1 MKKTKKLLAFVL
13 ASAMMV
19 SNVAY
24 AAPASGEPSESDA
37 TVDTF
42 SFENPKTDTGESSP
56 EDASGSGDAAAA
68 DQQPEQDTGNVTGS
82 AAADT
87 PSSGTVQEQPTPTD
101 QPAASG
107 SADAAAAG
115 SSQTE
120 PDSTAGVP
128 SDTAGDETAG
138 GEETED
144 EEGTGTSQE
153 QTEAAL
159 YDVTFTTPEKH
170 GKILRMDDTEVTDG
184 TALKTDENGKAQF
197 KVKAD
202 DGYQVDKVI
211 NKTTGEELKLIED
224 SYYELQVEVNTT
236 VEVHYNKVPADEN
249 SDDSDDADDADAAE
263 TADGAVAEDEAEDA
277 LDGAETNENPMPN
290 MSLTRML
297 EEYANETINV
307 KIEGVDEQT
316 AYDLP
321 VGTIADNAPA
331 YPNYT
336 YEYATL
342 GEEGQKIVALG
353 VYVIGDTTY
362 RYYSTDGS
370 SAQLIGDK
378 EIVLHYSKTPLNVTY
393 KVGPEVNRGTVN
405 GPSQA
410 KAGEN
415 VEFTISPALGYEVD
429 TVFVGEEKL
438 EPSATG
444 VYSFTMP
451 EAETVVNISLKKA
464 ESYTV
469 TLKPLGNSAD
479 YDQHTYWGHV
489 FEETQ
494 LGYTVDNGGNAT
506 FTIYTDDD
514 TVLEVINKPFDYI
527 TINGQRV
534 ELNNGECSN
543 VAVGDMTVSAVRHND
558 CSHGVLNYYYYYTV
572 TITNVEQ
579 NLEIGYLIRGE
590 NGIAD
595 RNVTITEMSDGIRAY
610 VKAPDM
616 DFTEAS
622 LSDSFVFED
631 YGQQI
636 YFYVAVEPGYEGLD
650 LGGEHHQG
658 QYISIDEAI
667 SSGYTQAEYAKSL
680 GCQYAFVFTR
690 YSGDN
695 KDRTVT
701 LKTNPLKYGVKYD
714 ADGGAGSPIDK
725 GEYSVQTGSNVI
737 TVSNTEPTK
746 ANSVFVGWKLGDNIY
761 TSGDQIT
768 VDSNLLPLAGENR
781 TFTFVAQWK
790 DAASVADYKVEYYK
804 ETAIGEYPSS
814 PEITNEFKNATVGE
828 VAIANATPAGL
839 DISGYALDINYGES
853 KLTGVV
859 KEDDSLVLKVFYAK
873 DTNNNGTPD
882 NDELVTL
889 SFESSKGFE
898 NGISSPYNL
907 KNQVPNLS
915 FQAPTPVDTDTDKV
929 VFVGWDKGL
938 DKSGKGTVPGEDT
951 TYTAQYKADE
961 NNDGVADEEQY
972 VDVTFAIAE
981 EDAAKGTLKGE
992 TSYTDLV
999 PGLGLTVPTVMDT
1012 EGDDWAFAGWKPD
1025 LTTDDSKNA
1034 IVPNKTT
1041 RYVATWKE
1049 DTNHDNKPDEDQYV
1063 TLTFES
1069 AYGFTEGDSPQ
1080 TMENQVP
1087 NLAFQAPTPVDTDTD
1102 KVVFVGWDKGL
1113 DKSGK
1118 GTVPGEDTTYTAQY
1132 KADEN
1137 NDGVADEE
1145 QYVDVT
1151 FAIAEEDAAKGT
1163 LKGETSYTDLV
1174 PGLGLTVP
1182 TVMDTEG
1189 DDWAFAGWKPDLT
1202 TDDSKNAIVP
1212 NKTTRYVAT
1221 WKEDTNHNNNP
1232 DEDESYT
1239 LVITYAYAEG
1249 EEGEAVLPE
1258 THTETDLAVGAPYK
1272 VESPAVEGYVAEPAV
1287 VEGAIVD
1294 QDVNVEVVYHRDT
1307 NGNGKPD
1314 VNESYDLTIT
1324 YAYAE
1329 GEEGEALLPETHT
1342 ETDLAV
1348 GAPYKVESPAVEGY
1362 VAEPEVVEGTIV
1374 DQDVNVEVVYHLDSN
1389 GNGEPDAEESYD
1401 LTITY
1406 AYAEGEEGEAELPG
1420 TYTKTDLAVGTAY
1433 SVESPAIEGY
1443 VSSPEVVEGTIVDR
1457 DVNVEVVYHRDSNG
1471 NGEPD
1476 VEESYDLTI
1485 TYAYAEGEGGQA
1497 TLPET
1502 HIETGLAVGEAYSVE
1517 SPAVEGYVAEPEV
1530 VEGTIVDQDV
1540 NVEVVYHR
1548 DTNGNGEPDVDESYD
1563 LTITYAYAEGEEG
1576 EAVLPETHIETGLA
1590 VGEAYSV
1597 ESPAVEG
1604 YVAEPEVV
1612 EGTIVDQ
1619 DVNVEVAY
1627 HRDSNG
1633 NGEPDVDESYDLT
1646 ITYAYAEGE
1655 EGEAALPGTYTK
1667 TDLAVGTAYSVESPA
1682 IEGYVSSPE
1691 VVEGT
1696 IVDRDVNVEVV
1707 YHRDSNGNGEPDV
1720 EESYDLTITYAYA
1733 EGEEGQATLPETHT
1747 ETDLAVGEAYS
1758 VPSPAVEGHVAE
1770 PEVVEGTIVDQDVN
1784 VEVVYHR
1791 DSNGNG
1797 EPDVDESYDLTITY
1811 AYAEGEEGEAAL
1823 PGTYTKKDLAVGEA
1837 YNVPS
1842 PAVEG
1847 YVAEP
1852 EVVEG
1857 TIVDQDVNVEVV
1869 YHRDTNGNGE
1879 PDVDESYDL
1888 TIIYAYAEGE
1898 EGEAPLPETHTET
1911 DLAVGEAYS
1920 VPSPAVEGYVA
1931 EPEVV
1936 EGTIVDQDVNVEVA
1950 YHRDSN
1956 GNGEPDVEESYDL
1969 TITYA
1974 YAEGEEGEAV
1984 LPETHTEI
1992 GLAVGAPYKV
2002 ESPAVEGYVAEPEV
2016 VEGTIVDQD
2025 VNVEVVYHLDSN
2037 GNGEPDVEES
2047 YDLTITYAYAEGE
2060 EGEATLPETHTE
2072 TDLAVGEAYSVES
2085 PAVEGYVAVPLT
2097 VEGTIVD
2104 RNVSAEVLYYIDENG
2119 NGVPDSEEPD
2129 EPTPTPDPDPGT
2141 DNPPSI
2147 TDPDPDDPDTPTTP
2161 TAPTT
2166 PNPGPTPSGTGPAA
2180 TTPETRTAQNP
2191 DDTDNADDAEAAERY
2206 SLTEINSEDGTG
2218 RTTRIDEDDTPL
2230 GNKDDLSDADAE
2242 NHDAMCIIHWIV
2254 LLAALLAAI
2263 LFIIDGSRRK
2273 NRIKDLRQ
2281 ELENVKNGKNRR

>member
-144 EEGTGTSQE
+144 EEGTDTSQE

-610 VKAPDM
+610 VKAPDK

-667 SSGYTQAEYAKSL
+667 SSGYTQAEYAKSF

-1041 RYVATWKE
+1041 KYVATWKE

-1212 NKTTRYVAT
+1212 NKTTKYVAT
-1221 WKEDTNHNNNP
+1221 WKEDTNHDNKPDEDQYVTLTFESAYGFTEGDSPQTMENQVPNLAFQAPTPVDTDTDKVVFVGWDKGLDKSGKGTVPGEDTTYTAQYKADENNDGVADEEQYVDVTFAIAEEDAAKGTLKGETSYTDLVPGLGLTVPTVMDTEGDDWAFAGWKPDLTTDDSKNAIVPNKTTKYVATWKEDTNHDNKPDEDQYVTLTFESAYGFTEGDSPQTMENQVPNLAFQAPTPVDTDTDKVVFVGWDKGLDKSGKGTVPGEDTTYTAQYKADENNDGVADEEQYVDVTFAIAEEDAAKGTLKGETSYTDLVPGLGLTVPTVMDTEGDDWAFAGWKPDLTTDDSKNAIVPNKTTNYVATWKDDKNHNNNP

-1272 VESPAVEGYVAEPAV
+1272 VESPAVEGYVAEP
-1287 VEGAIVD
+1287 
-1294 QDVNVEVVYHRDT
+1294 
-1307 NGNGKPD
+1307 
-1314 VNESYDLTIT
+1314 
-1324 YAYAE
+1324 
-1329 GEEGEALLPETHT
+1329 
-1342 ETDLAV
+1342 
-1348 GAPYKVESPAVEGY
+1348 
-1362 VAEPEVVEGTIV
+1362 EVVEGTIV
-1374 DQDVNVEVVYHLDSN
+1374 DQ
-1389 GNGEPDAEESYD
+1389 
-1401 LTITY
+1401 
-1406 AYAEGEEGEAELPG
+1406 
-1420 TYTKTDLAVGTAY
+1420 
-1433 SVESPAIEGY
+1433 
-1443 VSSPEVVEGTIVDR
+1443 
-1457 DVNVEVVYHRDSNG
+1457 
-1471 NGEPD
+1471 
-1476 VEESYDLTI
+1476 
-1485 TYAYAEGEGGQA
+1485 
-1497 TLPET
+1497 
-1502 HIETGLAVGEAYSVE
+1502 
-1517 SPAVEGYVAEPEV
+1517 
-1530 VEGTIVDQDV
+1530 
-1540 NVEVVYHR
+1540 
-1548 DTNGNGEPDVDESYD
+1548 
-1563 LTITYAYAEGEEG
+1563 
-1576 EAVLPETHIETGLA
+1576 
-1590 VGEAYSV
+1590 
-1597 ESPAVEG
+1597 
-1604 YVAEPEVV
+1604 
-1612 EGTIVDQ
+1612 
-1619 DVNVEVAY
+1619 
-1627 HRDSNG
+1627 
-1633 NGEPDVDESYDLT
+1633 
-1646 ITYAYAEGE
+1646 
-1655 EGEAALPGTYTK
+1655 
-1667 TDLAVGTAYSVESPA
+1667 
-1682 IEGYVSSPE
+1682 
-1691 VVEGT
+1691 
-1696 IVDRDVNVEVV
+1696 DVNVEVV

-1733 EGEEGQATLPETHT
+1733 EGEEGEAVLPETHT
-1747 ETDLAVGEAYS
+1747 ETGLAVGAAYS
-1758 VPSPAVEGHVAE
+1758 VE
-1770 PEVVEGTIVDQDVN
+1770 
-1784 VEVVYHR
+1784 
-1791 DSNGNG
+1791 
-1797 EPDVDESYDLTITY
+1797 
-1811 AYAEGEEGEAAL
+1811 
-1823 PGTYTKKDLAVGEA
+1823 
-1837 YNVPS
+1837 
-1842 PAVEG
+1842 
-1847 YVAEP
+1847 
-1852 EVVEG
+1852 
-1857 TIVDQDVNVEVV
+1857 
-1869 YHRDTNGNGE
+1869 
-1879 PDVDESYDL
+1879 
-1888 TIIYAYAEGE
+1888 
-1898 EGEAPLPETHTET
+1898 
-1911 DLAVGEAYS
+1911 
-1920 VPSPAVEGYVA
+1920 SPAVEGYVA

-1974 YAEGEEGEAV
+1974 YAEGEEGEAA
-1984 LPETHTEI
+1984 LP
-1992 GLAVGAPYKV
+1992 
-2002 ESPAVEGYVAEPEV
+2002 
-2016 VEGTIVDQD
+2016 GT
-2025 VNVEVVYHLDSN
+2025 Y
-2037 GNGEPDVEES
+2037 
-2047 YDLTITYAYAEGE
+2047 TK
-2060 EGEATLPETHTE
+2060 
-2072 TDLAVGEAYSVES
+2072 TDLAVGDSVQRS
-2085 PAVEGYVAVPLT
+2085 HPRRVEGYV
-2097 VEGTIVD
+2097 
-2104 RNVSAEVLYYIDENG
+2104 VS
-2119 NGVPDSEEPD
+2119 
-2129 EPTPTPDPDPGT
+2129 
-2141 DNPPSI
+2141 
-2147 TDPDPDDPDTPTTP
+2147 
-2161 TAPTT
+2161 
-2166 PNPGPTPSGTGPAA
+2166 TG
-2180 TTPETRTAQNP
+2180 
-2191 DDTDNADDAEAAERY
+2191 
-2206 SLTEINSEDGTG
+2206 S
-2218 RTTRIDEDDTPL
+2218 
-2230 GNKDDLSDADAE
+2230 
-2242 NHDAMCIIHWIV
+2242 
-2254 LLAALLAAI
+2254 
-2263 LFIIDGSRRK
+2263 SRR
-2273 NRIKDLRQ
+2273 NHR
-2281 ELENVKNGKNRR
+2281 